1 MQNAPTSLEENN
13 LEENNLFF
21 SKLHNYK
28 IVVNLR
34 DFVRVVWFLLH
45 VLDTII
51 TYPNSYSSLKS
62 KNVLIVVLICF
73 GIRYHRILSCL
84 GRVSQ

>member
-1 MQNAPTSLEENN
+1 MQNALTSLEENN

-28 IVVNLR
+28 IVVNSR

-45 VLDTII
+45 VLDTIK
-51 TYPNSYSSLKS
+51 L
-62 KNVLIVVLICF
+62 
-73 GIRYHRILSCL
+73 
-84 GRVSQ
+84 